1 MSTRTR
7 RQTAGLV
14 IAGLLLIS
22 MVPSVLIPTPEG
34 EEGPPFVVLLLGT
47 VLGLIGLVAFAF
59 AWRGHRGAMRVIA
72 AALIINAILTLPAF
86 FVDIPAG
93 LLALAGFSVL
103 VTVVAVALMLA
114 PQRAALPAS
123 EALR

>member
-34 EEGPPFVVLLLGT
+34 EEGPPFVV
-47 VLGLIGLVAFAF
+47 